1 MHVTNSRRFS
11 GGTTPVCQKPVF
23 CLFFCKSVVVIFNF
37 VDGQNRRGQ
46 NDDAHDS
53 VLDPTGHGLTGSS
66 ALQILYM
73 NIDLM

>member
-1 MHVTNSRRFS
+1 MVRRPSVKSPCF
-11 GGTTPVCQKPVF
+11 VY
-23 CLFFCKSVVVIFNF
+23 FFCKSVVVIFNF